1 LKTYEEKDMPK
12 FRNIGVLTSGGDAP
26 GMNAVIRS
34 IVNCASQHG
43 VGVVGIYEGYQGLLE
58 KDFKILEPADVS
70 NIISRGGTLLYS
82 ARCAKYNSPEGVKA
96 AHDICRE
103 IGIDG
108 LIAIGGDGT
117 FRGATDLSKLG
128 IPCIGIP
135 GTIDND
141 ITATDYTIGYDTAM
155 NTVVE
160 MCDRLRDT
168 CESHARCDI
177 VEVMGR
183 NAGYIALNA
192 GIAVGATA
200 VLVKEF
206 DYDEDK
212 IIAKMIDDR
221 RANRARSFII
231 VMSEGLDGYGEGDYG
246 EMLAKK
252 VERITAE
259 AGCKIETRFARLAHV
274 VRGGN
279 PTLVD
284 RLIGSRMGAK
294 AVELLLNGES
304 NLVVCRRKGEICT
317 SEIKYALA
325 LDQMFKNEYAFSK
338 NPSPKYNRDR
348 NLEGFDAQAI
358 AEMERYCADKYEEL
372 KKLYALANELSFMK

>member
-1 LKTYEEKDMPK
+1 MPK

-26 GMNAVIRS
+26 GMNAAVRA

-58 KDFKILEPADVS
+58 KDVKVLEPGDVS
-70 NIISRGGTLLYS
+70 NIISRGGTILYS
-82 ARCAKYNSPEGVKA
+82 ARSAKYNSPEGVKA
-96 AHDICRE
+96 AHDVCRE

-141 ITATDYTIGYDTAM
+141 ISATDYTIGYDTAM

-212 IIAKMIDDR
+212 IIEKMISDR
-221 RANRARSFII
+221 RSNRARSFII

-246 EMLAKK
+246 ELLAKK
-252 VERITAE
+252 IEKVTDE

-284 RLIGSRMGAK
+284 RLIGSKMGAE
-294 AVELLLNGES
+294 AVRLLLEGKS
-304 NLVVCRRKGEICT
+304 NLVVCRRNGEICT
-317 SEIKYALA
+317 EDIRYALA
-325 LDQMFKNEYAFSK
+325 LDKLFKNEYAFKAHPSK
-338 NPSPKYNRDR
+338 KYNREE
-348 NLEGFDAQAI
+348 NLAGYSPEDI
-358 AEMERYCADKYEEL
+358 KSMEDYCASKYEEL
-372 KKLYALANELSFMK
+372 KRLYRLANELAFM